1 MQIGP
6 ISLDLSLSMEITE
19 FENLDLED
27 YIYMSVSTRVA
38 SIISLADFM
47 DKQLVS

>member
-19 FENLDLED
+19 IENLDLED
-27 YIYMSVSTRVA
+27 YIYMSVSTLVA